1 MRYHL
6 GGIAP
11 LEFEFENPQFQYS
24 GYLAFT
30 PYDGAT
36 RPLLLVTDAGHGAVH
51 LVDVV
56 GRTHA
61 GYLAPPG
68 SIEGPRGVATTRGL
82 VAVSSWSHSDSGE
95 HVVYVY
101 EGSGSTW
108 QRLRV
113 LGSGCGAHHG
123 ELVRPCSLRFS
134 SDGTHVAVA
143 DCGNGRVALFSVS
156 DGVLVRHVA
165 KGLAG
170 PRDVEE
176 TKQGWLVAC
185 LVSNTV
191 EHILG
196 PVPMGGPCPQ
206 TTLEGFKC
214 PSSLALVW
222 GLGLFVREILGE
234 GRLRLYR

>member
-6 GGIAP
+6 GGSAP
-11 LEFEFENPQFQYS
+11 LEFEFESPRLRYS

-56 GRTHA
+56 GKAHM
-61 GYLAPPG
+61 GYVAAPL
-68 SIEGPRGVATTRGL
+68 SIPGPRGVATTRGL
-82 VAVSSWSHSDSGE
+82 VAVSSWSHSDSGD

-101 EGSGSTW
+101 GGSGSTW
-108 QRLRV
+108 QRVRV
-113 LGSGCGAHHG
+113 LGSRCGAHDS
-123 ELVRPCSLRFS
+123 ELDRPYSLRFS

-143 DCGNGRVALFSVS
+143 DCGNGRVALFRVS
-156 DGVLVRHVA
+156 DGALVRYVA

-176 TKQGWLVAC
+176 SREGWLVAC
-185 LVSNTV
+185 LDSNTV

-196 PVPMGGPCPQ
+196 PVPVGGPRPR
-206 TTLEGFKC
+206 TTLGGFGY
-214 PSSLALVW
+214 PSSLALVR

-234 GRLRLYR
+234 GRLQLFR